1 MVISVT
7 LRIYP
12 SIVTVEVASECVF
25 DRESVV
31 VRLRESSCPTA
42 EPMEDVVLHQHPNSD
57 DLVRKKKAHQ
67 PSLDHLVSSI
77 KNVYVQP
84 PNRVDSASQ
93 SSRNIYGVHYDPI
106 HFWHSRSP

>member
-1 MVISVT
+1 MVISVS

-12 SIVTVEVASECVF
+12 SIVTVEVASECV
-25 DRESVV
+25 V
-31 VRLRESSCPTA
+31 VRLRELSCPTA
-42 EPMEDVVLHQHPNSD
+42 EPMEEEMHMYVVLHQHPNSD

-84 PNRVDSASQ
+84 PNRVDSTSQ